1 MSILQ
6 AGRAILA
13 TGSPGW
19 TTIPQPGWVDVVV
32 AAAGVALILLELWW
46 FLGRHGQGVAASENT
61 AGVQEITIVVDGGYS
76 PSHIRVKA
84 GRPLR
89 LTFHRRNPS
98 SCVAQVLFPDFH
110 RSLDL
115 PLDAAASLE
124 LEPIAPGS
132 YPFHCGMNMVRGTLN
147 VE

>member
-1 MSILQ
+1 MSLLQ
-6 AGRAILA
+6 AGTVILA
-13 TGSPGW
+13 SDAPRW
-19 TTIPQPGWVDVVV
+19 TTIPQPGWVNILVV
-32 AAAGVALILLELWW
+32 AAGVGLILLELWW

-61 AGVQEITIVVDGGYS
+61 AGIQEITIMVDGGYS

-84 GRPLR
+84 GLPLR

-115 PLDAAASLE
+115 PLEASASLE
-124 LEPIAPGS
+124 LEPTTPGS
-132 YPFHCGMNMVRGTLN
+132 YPFHCGMNMVRGRMD